1 MNTAIPTRH
10 FVRSSKGGK
19 RIAVDPQGN
28 PWIVDFS
35 GNIFRAVNG
44 SFQQMPRLARDI
56 GIGGNGAAWV
66 IGANSQNGSFEAWSW
81 NGSNWVADPGSG
93 EEIDVD
99 TSGDPVVNGFDGK
112 VWIKDGGTDQ
122 GWSQVDPGSLP
133 SAFDMVLSPCR
144 APGAAVAGQPYGR
157 TI

>member
-10 FVRSSKGGK
+10 FVRSSKGCK

-66 IGANSQNGSFEAWSW
+66 IG
-81 NGSNWVADPGSG
+81 
-93 EEIDVD
+93 
-99 TSGDPVVNGFDGK
+99 
-112 VWIKDGGTDQ
+112 
-122 GWSQVDPGSLP
+122 
-133 SAFDMVLSPCR
+133 SALYCR
-144 APGAAVAGQPYGR
+144 TQR
-157 TI
+157 LRFL